1 MTKLHGLLVVMVV
14 GCAGER
20 ERAVMSL
27 DVEHVHLEMARGSLM
42 VQTHPDR
49 AQAVAVLRGA
59 GAVDGPELV
68 IEERGGE
75 AWITVRCGV
84 DPSCEGDVD
93 LDLPAGVSLSAE
105 LSNGNLATFSLVG
118 GEHDYTVEKGIVAAS
133 FAEPPARLDVLVGR
147 GEAQVDLPAGDYGLS
162 LDAPDGDVA
171 VARQIG
177 TGDGPAIAV
186 VVERGDVTVGA
197 MPER

>member
-49 AQAVAVLRGA
+49 TQAVAVLRGA

-75 AWITVRCGV
+75 AWIT
-84 DPSCEGDVD
+84 DLAPSGR
-93 LDLPAGVSLSAE
+93 
-105 LSNGNLATFSLVG
+105 TFG
-118 GEHDYTVEKGIVAAS
+118 
-133 FAEPPARLDVLVGR
+133 
-147 GEAQVDLPAGDYGLS
+147 
-162 LDAPDGDVA
+162 
-171 VARQIG
+171 
-177 TGDGPAIAV
+177 
-186 VVERGDVTVGA
+186 
-197 MPER
+197 